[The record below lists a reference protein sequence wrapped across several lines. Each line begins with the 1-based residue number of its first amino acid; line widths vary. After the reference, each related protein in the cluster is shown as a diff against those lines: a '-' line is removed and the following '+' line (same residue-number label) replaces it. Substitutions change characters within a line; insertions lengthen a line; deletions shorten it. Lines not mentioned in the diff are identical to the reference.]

1 MVGKYGDDNSG
12 LPDRTSTIATD
23 ASEAATYA
31 AASGETKPGPIPTP
45 HAHKNKMPGTNPGE
59 FIEKPNY
66 GPSHNEDTTLLQNP
80 LAGMTK
86 EDIELDVDRF
96 VDEKGLQDYR
106 DIFRKGAMLARY
118 NQDPYGFERVDG
130 LSDADLHQLREEVE
144 HKWRQPFQLYFLVVL
159 CAGSAIVQ
167 GMDQTAVNG
176 YVHKA

>member
-1 MVGKYGDDNSG
+1 MAGKYGDDNSD
-12 LPDRTSTIATD
+12 LPNGRTATMDTD

-31 AASGETKPGPIPTP
+31 AARGDTKSGPIPTP
-45 HAHKNKMPGTNPGE
+45 HANKMPGTNPGE

-66 GPSHNEDTTLLQNP
+66 GPAHNTDTTLLQNP

-86 EDIELDVDRF
+86 EDIALDVDRF
-96 VDEKGLQDYR
+96 VDEKGLSEYR
-106 DIFRKGAMLARY
+106 DVFHKGAMLARY

-130 LSDADLHQLREEVE
+130 LSEGELMTLREEVE

-176 YVHKA
+176 

>member
-12 LPDRTSTIATD
+12 FPDRTSTIATD

-31 AASGETKPGPIPTP
+31 AARGDTKPGPISTS
-45 HAHKNKMPGTNPGE
+45 HKDKMPCRNPGE

-66 GPSHNEDTTLLQNP
+66 GQGHNEDTTLLQNP

-86 EDIELDVDRF
+86 EEVAMDVDRF
-96 VDEKGLQDYR
+96 VDEKGLHEYR
-106 DIFRKGAMLARY
+106 DLFHKGGMLARY

-130 LSDADLHQLREEVE
+130 LSDSDLHQLREEVE

-176 YVHKA
+176 